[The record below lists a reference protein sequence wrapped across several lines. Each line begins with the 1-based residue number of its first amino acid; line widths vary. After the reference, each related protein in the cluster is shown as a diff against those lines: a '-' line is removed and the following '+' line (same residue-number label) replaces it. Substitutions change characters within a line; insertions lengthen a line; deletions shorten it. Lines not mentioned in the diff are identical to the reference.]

1 MSKQS
6 LAIHGGAGTILRS
19 KMTPEKEKLYID
31 ALSKALK
38 AGWETLSDTKNS
50 LDAVERAVSELED
63 IPLFNAGKGSVFS
76 NSGKQEMD
84 ASIMSGSDLKAGC
97 VAAVSN
103 VKNPIKLARLIMENT
118 DHVLLCGKEA
128 EDFGKYSGIKFEN
141 DDYFF
146 SQERYNQLLKAKGKG
161 KSQLDHSDDNEKKYG
176 TVGAVALDSNGNLA
190 SATSTGG
197 MTNKKY
203 GRIGDSPI
211 IGAGTYASNK
221 TCAVSCTGS
230 GEYFMRAVTAYDVS
244 CLMEYK
250 GLTLEKA
257 CDIAIN
263 KKLKELGGD
272 GGLIA
277 VDRTGNIALPFN
289 CEGMYRGWIDETGDI
304 QVRIFRE

>member
-1 MSKQS
+1 
-6 LAIHGGAGTILRS
+6 
-19 KMTPEKEKLYID
+19 MTPEKEKLYID